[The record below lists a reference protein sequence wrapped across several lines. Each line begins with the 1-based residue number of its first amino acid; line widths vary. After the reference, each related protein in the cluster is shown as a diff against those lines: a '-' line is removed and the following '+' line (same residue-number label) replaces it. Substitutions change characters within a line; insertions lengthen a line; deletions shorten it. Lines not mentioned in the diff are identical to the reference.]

1 MTETFAAQSQEKTR
15 FLQRVSRALR
25 RLDPV
30 AAVCL
35 SFILVVVTAAVLA
48 DWLAPHAFAE
58 INLGARKLPP
68 VFAGGDWNH
77 PFGTDELGRDILSRL
92 MFAARTS
99 LLIALAA
106 AAVSAVTGSLTG
118 LLAGYRGGMVDS
130 VIRVAIDFQASMP
143 FLIIALAVLAFL
155 GNSLVLFVL
164 LLGLHGWERYARLV
178 RAMTKLEMSK
188 GYVRALERNG
198 ASSWRIVF
206 HHVLPNVA
214 PIMLVNFTV
223 TLPELLLVE
232 SGLSFLGLGV
242 QPPLATLGNMV
253 NFGRDYLITDWW
265 IATIPGVV
273 IFLLALSISML
284 GDWLRDVMDPTLR

>member
-1 MTETFAAQSQEKTR
+1 MM
-15 FLQRVSRALR
+15 RVAHHAGRVLR
-25 RLDPV
+25 RLDPI
-30 AAVCL
+30 AAICL
-35 SFILVVVTAAVLA
+35 GFLLIVVTAAIFA

-58 INLGARKLPP
+58 INLRARKVPP
-68 VFAGGDWNH
+68 VFAGGSWSH

-92 MFAARTS
+92 LFGARTS

-106 AAVSAVTGSLTG
+106 ATVSAIAGSITG
-118 LLAGYRGGMVDS
+118 LLAGYCGGLVDS

-155 GNSLVLFVL
+155 GNNLVLFVM

-178 RAMTKLEMSK
+178 RAMTQLEMSK
-188 GYVRALERNG
+188 GYVRALARNG
-198 ASSWRIVF
+198 ASSWRILLR
-206 HHVLPNVA
+206 HVLPNVA

-273 IFLLALSISML
+273 IFALALAISML
-284 GDWLRDVMDPTLR
+284 GDWLRDIMDPTLR

>member
-1 MTETFAAQSQEKTR
+1 MTTVTEQTVRPARKWRGAFRGILGNPALAIGLGILAVIVFAAI
-15 FLQRVSRALR
+15 F
-25 RLDPV
+25 
-30 AAVCL
+30 
-35 SFILVVVTAAVLA
+35 A
-48 DWLAPHAFAE
+48 DWVSPFDPLRANPLARYKGVFSGW
-58 INLGARKLPP
+58 NLL
-68 VFAGGDWNH
+68 
-77 PFGTDELGRDILSRL
+77 GTDELGRDILSRL
-92 MFAARTS
+92 LFGARTS

-106 AAVSAVTGSLTG
+106 ATVSAIAGSITG
-118 LLAGYRGGMVDS
+118 LLAGYCGGLVDS

-155 GNSLVLFVL
+155 GNNLVLFVM

-178 RAMTKLEMSK
+178 RAMTQLEMSK
-188 GYVRALERNG
+188 GYVRALARNG
-198 ASSWRIVF
+198 ASSWRILLR
-206 HHVLPNVA
+206 HVLPNVA

-273 IFLLALSISML
+273 IFALALAISML
-284 GDWLRDVMDPTLR
+284 GDWLRDIMDPTLR